1 MASNV
6 LTGAYRVFFSTYA
19 WTAANIDSAVG
30 GTIPNSVTWK
40 QIFTNGEAKITIS
53 RDLLDLQTDQEG
65 IRKRIINGVDKVEVE
80 IPIADISYET
90 IVKYFQIN
98 PTDVDT
104 SDGVK
109 ALKGSYRGTEITNSF
124 SILLYHTSYDPSNLT
139 DTPKL
144 GTGSDPTA
152 ILLFKVVSASGL
164 EISYNPSGQQI
175 LTLKLQALSV
185 DGADNKG
192 VLGVVGTLSSS
203 S

>member
-6 LTGAYRVFFSTYA
+6 LTGAYRVFFSTYS
-19 WTAANIDSAVG
+19 WSASEVDNAVS
-30 GTIPNSVTWK
+30 GTIPNTVTWK

-65 IRKRIINGVDKVEVE
+65 IRKRIINGIDKVEIE

-104 SDGVK
+104 TGSVK

-152 ILLFKVVSASGL
+152 MLFFKVVSASGL
-164 EISYNPSGQQI
+164 EITYNPSGQQI

-185 DGADNKG
+185 DGTNNKG
-192 VLGVVGTLSSS
+192 VLGVVGTLSSL
-203 S
+203 